1 MVPIYKDNGD
11 VLECNNYRGI
21 KLKSH
26 TMKLWERMIEITNT
40 ERDNQYLRIF
50 FFDLDRA
57 RQLQNRYLH

>member
-26 TMKLWERMIEITNT
+26 TMKIWERMIEAILREITNIS
-40 ERDNQYLRIF
+40 EKNNFY
-50 FFDLDRA
+50 LDRA
-57 RQLQNRYLH
+57 SHLQNRYLH